1 MTERD
6 DDIEFD
12 FFEDLEPAEPAPP
25 PERPRPTKPP
35 GGRPPGPR
43 RAVRGPT
50 GVTPLLRL
58 AGLIAFAI
66 LIIVLLVFWVNS
78 CRGASKKHS
87 YEVYFE
93 KVGGVG
99 RDSQQIG
106 KELNQDLTTPGVKAL
121 ALRQKI
127 VGLAQRMDQVVASA
141 QTFKP
146 PGTLRTEQE
155 SLITALDFRVRGL
168 RGLAEAFRGNAGSKN
183 VDKGGLALAQ
193 QAQRLVASDIV
204 WDDLFKSRSQRELAR
219 QGVTGVAVP
228 DSDFVPS
235 NPDFGSPRYWMP
247 ILQRISGAAS
257 GGTTGGL
264 HGTGIVGTKVLPGGQ
279 ELSTSAE
286 NTVTAGTSLGFAVT
300 VKDTGDSQ
308 EVQIKVTL
316 TIQQTPTP
324 IVKTQTI
331 SLINP
336 GEEKV
341 VTFTGFNNPPVT
353 YATRTTLKIDVA
365 PVPGEASKDNNSA
378 SYPVIFSL
386 G

>member
-6 DDIEFD
+6 SDIEFD

-25 PERPRPTKPP
+25 QEQPRPARPP

-43 RAVRGPT
+43 RPVHGPT

-78 CRGASKKHS
+78 CRGAGKKHS
-87 YEVYFE
+87 YSVYFE
-93 KVGGVG
+93 KVSGVAH
-99 RDSQQIG
+99 DSQQIG
-106 KELNQDLTTPGVKAL
+106 TELTQDLTTPGIKAL
-121 ALRQKI
+121 ALEQKI
-127 VGLAQRMDQVVASA
+127 RGLAQRMDQVVTSA
-141 QTFKP
+141 EAMQP
-146 PGTLRTEQE
+146 PGTLRDEQQSMLE
-155 SLITALDFRVRGL
+155 ALQFRVRGL
-168 RGLAEAFRGNAGSKN
+168 RGLADAFRANAGSKSS
-183 VDKGGLALAQ
+183 DKGGLALAA
-193 QAQRLVASDIV
+193 QAQRLVASDVV
-204 WDDLFKSRSQRELAR
+204 WDDLFRTPSQQELVR

-228 DSDFVPS
+228 DSNFVPN
-235 NPDFGSPRYWMP
+235 NPDFGSPRFWVP
-247 ILQRISGAAS
+247 ILQRISGAAT
-257 GGTTGGL
+257 GGTTGGV
-264 HGTGIVGTKVLPGGQ
+264 HGTGLVSTKVLPSGQ
-279 ELSTSAE
+279 ELSTSTE
-286 NTVTAGTSLGFAVT
+286 NTITAGTNLGFAVT

-308 EVQIKVTL
+308 EVRVKVTL
-316 TIQQTPTP
+316 TIQQASP

-353 YATRTTLKIDVA
+353 YASVTTLKVDVA
-365 PVPGEASKDNNSA
+365 PVPGELNKNNNSA
-378 SYPVIFSL
+378 QYKVIFSL

>member
-25 PERPRPTKPP
+25 QERPRPPRPP

-43 RAVRGPT
+43 RTVRGPT

-58 AGLIAFAI
+58 AGLIGFAI

-87 YEVYFE
+87 YEVYFD
-93 KVGGVG
+93 KVSAVG

-127 VGLAQRMDQVVASA
+127 VGLAQRMDQVMASA
-141 QTFKP
+141 QTIKS
-146 PGTLRTEQE
+146 PGTLRTEQQDM
-155 SLITALDFRVRGL
+155 LTALDFRVRGL
-168 RGLAEAFRGNAGSKN
+168 RGLADAFRTNAGSKN
-183 VDKGGLALAQ
+183 VDKGGLALAA

-204 WDDLFKSRSQRELAR
+204 WNDLFKSASQHELVR
-219 QGVTGVAVP
+219 QGVTGIAVP
-228 DSDFVPS
+228 DSDFVPN
-235 NPDFGSPRYWMP
+235 NPDFGSPRFWTP
-247 ILQRISGAAS
+247 ILQRISGAAT
-257 GGTTGGL
+257 GGTTSGL
-264 HGTGIVGTKVLPGGQ
+264 HGTGIVSTKVLPSGQ
-279 ELSTSAE
+279 ELSTGTE
-286 NTVTAGTSLGFAVT
+286 TTVTTGTNLGFAVT

-308 EVQIKVTL
+308 EVGIKVTL
-316 TIQQTPTP
+316 TIQQTTAP

-331 SLINP
+331 NLINP

-341 VTFTGFNNPPVT
+341 VTFTGFNKPPITYVT
-353 YATRTTLKIDVA
+353 HETLKVDVA
-365 PVPGEASKDNNSA
+365 PVQGEASKSNNSA